1 MLRDLGERLRKG
13 IKKMNNKILFY
24 KLASELYQ
32 TNQLMKSCSLVCLR
46 LDLKAEAHPLDSLA
60 QREAKSE
67 QKNAANCEQKVK
79 TVASLKSPQ

>member
-1 MLRDLGERLRKG
+1 
-13 IKKMNNKILFY
+13 MNKKILFY

-46 LDLKAEAHPLDSLA
+46 LDLKAEAHPLDSLPTKRA
-60 QREAKSE
+60 QNEAKSE